1 MGTEQKKRLYC
12 AIYTRKST
20 SEGLDQEFTTL
31 DAQREAAENYIAS
44 QKSEGLVPLQ
54 EQYNDGG
61 FTGANLERPALQ
73 KILSDIKERKIDCV
87 VVYKVDR
94 LSRSLMD
101 FAQLLRF
108 FEKHDV
114 TFVSVTQ
121 NFNTNSSMGRLTL
134 NVLLSFAQ
142 FEREIISERTKD
154 KMGAARKRGQWLG
167 GRPPI
172 GYDLDKE
179 NKRIVINEEEAKLVR
194 EIFNLYIKGNSLL
207 QVTIIINDKGHKT
220 KYLTYKTGTVFG
232 GKKFGVTHIQWII
245 RNVTY
250 IGKVSYEGQIYD
262 GQNEAIIDAN
272 TFKEAQEKLKLN
284 RRERRAT
291 KNKECTGLLSKLLH
305 CKTCD
310 TLMFHTYTLKNS
322 SRKYRYYL
330 CSNAQKRGYNS
341 CPTKSINAQ
350 AIEDVVINYL
360 KTMLSN
366 KDISDHP
373 HKQEVEAL
381 ISPIWDTLYPEEK
394 RRILRTLVKEI
405 DYNRESK
412 KIGITLNESKLRL
425 EFDIDLKQVR
435 PLNKW
440 HKEIEIKKEPTV
452 KKNLI
457 IAFQLQNLL
466 EEKKIEMKQAAG
478 WLNLSYARLSQLLML
493 NFLSTEIKESILSLA
508 NEKLSHISDNSLRK
522 VAAEIDW
529 QKQNQMWQSLLR

>member
-1 MGTEQKKRLYC
+1 
-12 AIYTRKST
+12 
-20 SEGLDQEFTTL
+20 
-31 DAQREAAENYIAS
+31 
-44 QKSEGLVPLQ
+44 
-54 EQYNDGG
+54 
-61 FTGANLERPALQ
+61 
-73 KILSDIKERKIDCV
+73 
-87 VVYKVDR
+87 
-94 LSRSLMD
+94 MD

-167 GRPPI
+167 GRPPL

-179 NKRIVINEEEAKLVR
+179 NKRIVVNEEEAKLVR

-207 QVTIIINDKGHKT
+207 QVTIIINDKGYRT

-250 IGKVSYEGQIYD
+250 IGKVSYEGQMYD
-262 GQNEAIIDAN
+262 GQNEAIIDEN

-305 CKTCD
+305 CKTCN

-366 KDISDHP
+366 KDISGHP
-373 HKQEVEAL
+373 NKQEVEAL

-466 EEKKIEMKQAAG
+466 EKKKIEMKQAAG

-493 NFLSTEIKESILSLA
+493 NFLSTEIKESILFLA

-529 QKQNQMWQSLLR
+529 QKQSQMWQSLLR